1 MPIEITQVKPEQP
14 LVSVP
19 PKPAAPPSSVIA
31 RKQPHPTVGMEGMN
45 WFMRTQY
52 PSPDLQQERELLP
65 RNNAIRI
72 ADRSIHPVPKTH
84 PLNGVYQNVARNII
98 PTFQWRETPGMDPH
112 AIFWTRNI
120 PGTIDAHANTPGYM
134 KSRMAEVIANWQD
147 KSLPKPRTMQMS
159 IPAVKR
165 LFQQN
170 APEISVAVYPTDT
183 SVQDEKYATAFFP
196 GRSGDRNDTGYI
208 RMQELTPHARA
219 DVQPYGPRNDLYY
232 IPNANSADIATS
244 GFDRA
249 DAVLTPWG
257 RFGADYIHELN
268 HALSNQSRLQYL
280 RLTPIAQIQ
289 KALEQYRKD
298 RTGLFWND
306 EDLQKEAPI
315 FHYSLDLAEQVGAQ
329 QSFQRE
335 HPAVQ
340 RLVQKNPD
348 LFKTYDAAVLKELQS
363 LPTTVRKPTDY
374 YKLVDF
380 YKKNSTL
387 LWEGARYVDQLKQK
401 ENRIKALDRRIR
413 ENPKS
418 PSVIEW
424 KKQKRLLEED
434 LNENAIRSLY
444 TAKNRKPAVNNPYS
458 VYKTASNNN
467 EVVSTMMTK
476 AASSVYREKLAKNAP
491 MTDAVVGNSQ
501 KRKQQS
507 RSMNGFL
514 KQKDKEQSDQTRA
527 ISKKAANPLM
537 LLKAVGNV
545 LRGVNPKLL
554 PAAGSVITGGSLAAA
569 GAKAYNNHMFRKG
582 VQQAAEET
590 AQQHLYG
597 PDGRYAHIPGPTE
610 IIIGGPNAT
619 GPIEG
624 YIKERRQRGSAAAE
638 KSALPMDSWQT
649 VDSQMAQGN
658 TGAALR
664 EVGNML
670 QKDPKKT
677 LGKIKSGISAGV
689 QMGAE
694 TYPKQLKEMA
704 ERIKEVAVGVATRA
718 PRVFIDT
725 PEGRAALAG
734 IGGVGLGAG
743 GVALYNW
750 YRRKK
755 EEEARKKRQ
764 VE

>member
-1 MPIEITQVKPEQP
+1 MPIEITQVKPEP
-14 LVSVP
+14 PPVSVP
-19 PKPAAPPSSVIA
+19 PEPEAPPSSVIA
-31 RKQPHPTVGMEGMN
+31 RKQPHPTEGIEGTN

-52 PSPDLQQERELLP
+52 PNPDLQQERELLP

-98 PTFQWRETPGMDPH
+98 PTFQWRETSGMDPH

-134 KSRMAEVIANWQD
+134 RNRMTEVIANWQD

-170 APEISVAVYPTDT
+170 APEIPVAVYPTDT

-219 DVQPYGPRNDLYY
+219 AVQLYEPRNDLYY

-268 HALSNQSRLQYL
+268 HALSNQSWLQYL

-289 KALEQYRKD
+289 EALEQYRKD

-315 FHYSLDLAEQVGAQ
+315 LHYSLDLAEQVGAQ

-340 RLVQKNPD
+340 RLVRKNPD
-348 LFKTYDAAVLKELQS
+348 LFKAYDAAVLNELQS
-363 LPTTVRKPTDY
+363 LPVTVRKPEDY
-374 YKLVDF
+374 HRLVDF
-380 YKKNSTL
+380 YKNNSIL
-387 LWEGARYVDQLKQK
+387 LWEGARYIDQLKQK
-401 ENRIKALDRRIR
+401 ENRIKAIDRRIR

-418 PSVIEW
+418 PRVIEW

-444 TAKNRKPAVNNPYS
+444 TAKNRRPVVNNPYS
-458 VYKTASNNN
+458 VYKIASNNSN
-467 EVVSTMMTK
+467 NNKMVSTMMTK
-476 AASSVYREKLAKNAP
+476 AASAVYREKLAKNAP
-491 MTDAVVGNSQ
+491 MTDAVVGNAK
-501 KRKQQS
+501 KRKQQN
-507 RSMNGFL
+507 RSMNSFL
-514 KQKDKEQSDQTRA
+514 KQKDKEQSDQTKA
-527 ISKKAANPLM
+527 ISKKATTN
-537 LLKAVGNV
+537 K
-545 LRGVNPKLL
+545 
-554 PAAGSVITGGSLAAA
+554 
-569 GAKAYNNHMFRKG
+569 
-582 VQQAAEET
+582 
-590 AQQHLYG
+590 
-597 PDGRYAHIPGPTE
+597 
-610 IIIGGPNAT
+610 
-619 GPIEG
+619 
-624 YIKERRQRGSAAAE
+624 SAAAE
-638 KSALPMDSWQT
+638 FDPDNLSGSNYDAFRKAWAVIKGLGKGALYGGLAGGGVGLVADSVRAGKDQRNAKISILT
-649 VDSQMAQGN
+649 PA
-658 TGAALR
+658 GAAL
-664 EVGNML
+664 G
-670 QKDPKKT
+670 
-677 LGKIKSGISAGV
+677 
-689 QMGAE
+689 
-694 TYPKQLKEMA
+694 
-704 ERIKEVAVGVATRA
+704 
-718 PRVFIDT
+718 
-725 PEGRAALAG
+725 ALAG
-734 IGGVGLGAG
+734 IPIGISSGLKNERMEREKERRSAYQQALMDKLLRGAVDPAAG
-743 GVALYNW
+743 AAVLAAT
-750 YRRKK
+750 K
-755 EEEARKKRQ
+755 E
-764 VE
+764 